1 MNTNVA
7 KLMGIVGT
15 QTVQITL
22 LQERVTELE
31 GQLKEALE
39 QVFKLQSDENQARKY
54 LGSELP
60 KEPLTASAS

>member
-1 MNTNVA
+1 MNTNIA

-31 GQLKEALE
+31 GQLKDALARVIELEPKEAL
-39 QVFKLQSDENQARKY
+39 
-54 LGSELP
+54 
-60 KEPLTASAS
+60 TAVAK